1 MSGAQTQKD
10 LDAIGCD
17 EPNCNHDHSIIFMR
31 QKCHPRANLE
41 VAYHKALGVMIC
53 TCASCGLEVG
63 RVAVAASRL
72 LTA

>member
-1 MSGAQTQKD
+1 MSGGQTQQD
-10 LDAIGCD
+10 LDAIGD
-17 EPNCNHDHSIIFMR
+17 EANQNPSVVYMR

-63 RVAVAASRL
+63 RIAVSPAPMTRILRA
-72 LTA
+72 